1 MADAEVADN
10 NTDVGEVEVVDEMTH
25 EQRKEEEQAV
35 IQRQIDATEAQMG
48 RLEQMETDAGQVQG
62 YTMQDLMVGEEFYK
76 NS

>member
-10 NTDVGEVEVVDEMTH
+10 NTDVGEVEVADEMTH

-35 IQRQIDATEAQMG
+35 IQRQIDATEAQME

-62 YTMQDLMVGEEFYK
+62 YTMQDLMVGEE
-76 NS
+76 SL